1 MKSCKILIAVV
12 SLLLIAACSS
22 SPKKSDED
30 LRKAAETN
38 TSLGR
43 QYMDRGQ
50 YEIAL
55 DKLKRAV
62 ANDETYAPA
71 HTLLG
76 VLYESIGEL
85 DDAETEFRL
94 AVKYDPTDGDVNN
107 NLGAFLCR
115 NGKPGE
121 ADAYFGTAL
130 KDPFYSTPGLALANA
145 GSCAISRNEL
155 DKAESY
161 LRQSLEKDQ
170 RMPAALLPMA
180 EVSYQKKSYLRARA
194 FMQRFEA
201 VAPDTAESLYLG
213 FLIETALGDNKAAE
227 SYRDRLYKEFPDSV
241 QAGLRDGQGRE

>member
-227 SYRDRLYKEFPDSV
+227 SYRDTLYKEFPDSV
-241 QAGLRDGQGRE
+241 QAGLRDGQGRG